1 MKKAEFQR
9 LAKECA
15 KFAAEFDEGNLVV
28 VSTVCRSSMRSVL
41 YSKCGIEEEFDLN
54 IYIDDDYNQSD
65 KAMELFFEKCK
76 NMVPDKEEQAESMS
90 EVYPERP

>member
-15 KFAAEFDEGNLVV
+15 KFASEFDEENLVV
-28 VSTVCRSSMRSVL
+28 LSTVCRSNMRSAI
-41 YSKCGIEEEFDLN
+41 YSYSGMEEELDLN